1 MVFVTNLKLLVAM
14 MSQRVTTTTMQR
26 TMMDLVSSQKKA
38 TIAKVSAWP
47 MPMAM
52 ASVISLRHSVA
63 QMKQRATS
71 TRKRQT
77 TMTRALNSMNAKFAP
92 VTTQLAWIALVFPT
106 DWLRQMT
113 AAFVAATT
121 RLARIVRVFPMEL
134 RL

>member
-92 VTTQLAWIALVFPT
+92 VTTRLAWIALVFPT

-113 AAFVAATT
+113 AAFVAVTT